1 MPTQNATI
9 DENRLHEFMGKMVGD
24 LGAAATSVLVILGQE
39 LGLYRAIAEHGPLT
53 ADELAQKTGAAPRY
67 LQEWAANQAA
77 SGYIEYDAD
86 THRFS
91 QTPEQAAV
99 FADEESPFFMGGGFY
114 SIASLFSDQPKL
126 VELFRTGKGLSWGDH
141 DSCLFCGTA
150 KFFKPTYKA
159 NLLASWIP
167 ALDGVQAKLEKGAK
181 VADVGCG
188 YGHSTLMMAEA
199 FPNSR
204 FYGYDFHAPSIEHAT
219 QLAKEKGLGNVTFEV
234 AKAKSFP
241 GEGYDLITFFDC
253 LHDMGD
259 PQGAC
264 RSVHG
269 KLDPDGTLMIVE
281 PIAKDTLKENLNPV
295 GRVYYAFSTTVCT
308 PSSLSQEV
316 GLALGAQAGEKRL
329 REVVTA
335 GGFTRFR
342 RASETPFNMVLE
354 ARP

>member
-1 MPTQNATI
+1 MTTQHATI
-9 DENRLHEFMGKMVGD
+9 DENKLHEFMGKMVED

-39 LGLYRAIAEHGPLT
+39 LGLYRALAGHGPLT
-53 ADELAQKTGAAPRY
+53 ASELAQKTGAATRY
-67 LQEWAANQAA
+67 VQEWAANQAA
-77 SGYIEYDAD
+77 SGYIEYDVD
-86 THRFS
+86 TECFY

-99 FADEESPFFMGGGFY
+99 FSDDDSPFFMGGGFY

-126 VELFRTGKGLSWGDH
+126 VDMFRTGKGVSWGDH

-159 NLLASWIP
+159 NLLSSWIP
-167 ALDGVQAKLEKGAK
+167 ALDGVQAKLERGAK

-199 FPNSR
+199 FPQSQ
-204 FYGYDFHAPSIEHAT
+204 FFGFDFHAPSIEHARH
-219 QLAKEKGLGNVTFEV
+219 LAKEKGLGNVTFDV
-234 AKAKSFP
+234 ARAKDFP
-241 GEGYDLITFFDC
+241 GENYDLITFFDC

-264 RSVHG
+264 QYVRG
-269 KLDPDGTLMIVE
+269 RLDRDGTLMIVE
-281 PIAKDTLKENLNPV
+281 PIAQDTLKENLNPV

-329 REVVTA
+329 REVVTG
-335 GGFTRFR
+335 GGFSRCR
-342 RASETPFNMVLE
+342 RATETPFNMILE